1 VSDASCSSR
10 HEVAV
15 RRAASPRLV
24 AALAAEFPECAH
36 VHELGLARA
45 ADDVVFEFARTQG
58 FTIVSKDSDFVDL
71 ALARGFPPRVLWL
84 RIGNCSTQAIANLLR
99 VNAETI
105 VGFVHN
111 ESMAILA
118 LS

>member
-1 VSDASCSSR
+1 
-10 HEVAV
+10 
-15 RRAASPRLV
+15 
-24 AALAAEFPECAH
+24 
-36 VHELGLARA
+36 
-45 ADDVVFEFARTQG
+45 
-58 FTIVSKDSDFVDL
+58 VDL